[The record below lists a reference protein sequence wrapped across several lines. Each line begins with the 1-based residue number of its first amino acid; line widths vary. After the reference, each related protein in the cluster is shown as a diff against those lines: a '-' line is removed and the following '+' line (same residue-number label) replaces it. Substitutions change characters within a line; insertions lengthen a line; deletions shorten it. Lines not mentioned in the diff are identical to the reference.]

1 MNEKENFK
9 NSIEEIKESTE
20 KLMDIVNS
28 GEKIRKADLIKL
40 SETLKNLIFTLQ
52 TSDKIELNE
61 IFQSLDQLL
70 YLAAHE
76 EFFKSPL
83 EAKVY
88 LYPYLALFYEEIEN
102 ELKKLIDNPEPLLNQ
117 NHSAAF
123 RHLAL
128 TFLELELVNI
138 FKNLINQAKSINNN
152 LSLEVNLD
160 IAGDILSLLRDRTPT
175 NYQTLNSLI
184 SGLKIVMEEIAYYIL
199 NFKPSEEILEK
210 MGVIIVKTILTIED
224 ILNNNTTNKENLLT
238 IVKSLYPLIVKLY
251 PNLKRI
257 SKNIDSYFQSGNT
270 STLPVFAVAIA
281 KLLKLLETLECKDQN
296 LISNLLTILK
306 DFNIPR
312 EKLQNTHITSP
323 VNESFQLPSAG
334 IIFNTPSKEKLTEI
348 AEDSV
353 FPIYITGKSGNNPIT
368 VSGTCFIYKQ
378 VKTPHGYKLYFLTN
392 LHNIQAIHSILNRLS
407 EYYQK
412 GDDINI
418 GIFVRIDNQNFKVS
432 EVYVPVKEIY
442 DQVLLGNIV
451 FRKFDFAVFTL
462 YSKRPHK
469 FFGIRRTPQI
479 RQGETVYAF
488 GYPSGLALSM
498 SEGIISHVYNNI
510 ENEKEEH
517 HVFLGTIQHSILIN
531 PGNSGG
537 PTVKENGEVVG
548 ISTFGLTSGVG
559 LNFSI
564 DISFVINCLQDRNLF
579 RLFKIQNY
587 IEEGIRKIKAEKALF

>member
-1 MNEKENFK
+1 MNGKKNFK
-9 NSIEEIKESTE
+9 NSIEEVKEITE

-28 GEKIRKADLIKL
+28 GEKIRRTDLIKL
-40 SETLKNLIFTLQ
+40 SETLKNFIFTLQ
-52 TSDKIELNE
+52 TSSEIELNE

-70 YLAAHE
+70 YLSTHE
-76 EFFKSPL
+76 EFFESPL

-102 ELKKLIDNPEPLLNQ
+102 ELKKLIDNPEPLLNY
-117 NHSAAF
+117 NHGTAF
-123 RHLAL
+123 RRLAL
-128 TFLELELVNI
+128 TFLELELTNV
-138 FKNLINQAKSINNN
+138 FKTLINQVKSINSNLLLKVN
-152 LSLEVNLD
+152 LS
-160 IAGDILSLLRDRTPT
+160 IAEDILDLLRDKAST

-184 SGLKIVMEEIAYYIL
+184 SGLKLVIEEITPYIL
-199 NFKPSEEILEK
+199 QSKPSEEILEK
-210 MGVIIVKTILTIED
+210 IGVLIVKTILTIED
-224 ILNNNTTNKENLLT
+224 ILNRNTTNKENLPT
-238 IVKSLYPLIVKLY
+238 IVESLYQLIVKLY
-251 PNLKRI
+251 SDLKRI
-257 SKNIDSYFQSGNT
+257 SKNIDSYFQSDSSN
-270 STLPVFAVAIA
+270 LPVFAVAIA
-281 KLLKLLETLECKDQN
+281 KLLKLLETLECKDQS
-296 LISNLLTILK
+296 LINNLLTILK

-312 EKLQNTHITSP
+312 EKLQNTNINSP
-323 VNESFQLPSAG
+323 ANESLQFPSAG
-334 IIFNTPSKEKLTEI
+334 IILNTPSKEKLTEI

-353 FPIYITGKSGNNPIT
+353 FPIYITGKLGNTPIT
-368 VSGTCFIYKQ
+368 ASGTCFIYKQ
-378 VKTPHGYKLYFLTN
+378 VKTPRGYKLYFLTN

-412 GDDINI
+412 GDDINV
-418 GIFVRIDNQNFKVS
+418 GVFVRIDDQDFIVS

-469 FFGIRRTPQI
+469 FFGIRRNPQI

-488 GYPSGLALSM
+488 GYPSRLALSM